1 MIVRRDAL
9 LLAAGL
15 LVSAGAPALA
25 AFGTANFTE
34 ALEAGAPVVV
44 HIDATWCPTCRAQK
58 PILKKLLAEPR
69 FQSVRAFELDYD
81 TEKDTMRKLEAPDR
95 STILVF
101 KAGKEVARSVGD
113 TSEETIAALIA
124 KGL

>member
-1 MIVRRDAL
+1 MIIRRHAL

-15 LVSAGAPALA
+15 LASGAVSALA
-25 AFGTANFTE
+25 AFGTANFAA
-34 ALEAGAPVVV
+34 ALESGAPVVV
-44 HIDATWCPTCRAQK
+44 HVDATWCPTCRAQK
-58 PILKKLLAEPR
+58 PILMKLLAEPR
-69 FQSVRAFELDYD
+69 FKSVRAFELDYD
-81 TEKDTMRKLEAPDR
+81 TEKDTMRKLAAPDR

-113 TSEETIAALIA
+113 TSEEKIAALIE